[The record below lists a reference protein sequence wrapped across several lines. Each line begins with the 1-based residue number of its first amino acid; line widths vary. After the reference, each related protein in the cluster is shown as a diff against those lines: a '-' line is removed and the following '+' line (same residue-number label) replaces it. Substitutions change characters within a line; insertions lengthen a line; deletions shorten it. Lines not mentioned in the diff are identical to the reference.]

1 MNKVVLVTGAS
12 SGFGRSICKLLSEKG
27 HKAYGTG
34 RKVENGEQVDGF
46 TMVRLDVNDMNSVR
60 AAVAYV
66 KEKEGRLDVLVN
78 NAGFGI
84 VGSMEDTSIEEIKAL
99 FETNV
104 HGVLRCCQAVLPQ
117 MREQKS
123 GLIINIASIA
133 GEFGLPFRGIYSASK
148 AAVIAYTEAL
158 SIEMMDDGIKV
169 CVVEPGDYKTNVS
182 QNRQYAANISDHY
195 RQRHE
200 FMKGQ
205 IDNEIVKSRDPIEVA
220 QTVERIVRSSSPK
233 LRYRV
238 GPFLQRIGPIIKR
251 ILPGRTFEKILKK
264 QAGL

>member
-1 MNKVVLVTGAS
+1 MVTGAS
-12 SGFGRSICKLLSEKG
+12 SGFGRSICNVLAKKG
-27 HKAYGTG
+27 HKSYGTG
-34 RKVENGEQVDGF
+34 RKVQNGELVDGF
-46 TMVRLDVNDMNSVR
+46 SMVRLDVNDMGSVQ

-66 KEKEGRLDVLVN
+66 LEQEGRLDVLVN
-78 NAGFGI
+78 NAGLGI
-84 VGSMEDTSIEEIKAL
+84 VGSMEDTSVEEVKSL

-104 HGVLRCCQAVLPQ
+104 HGVQRCCQAVLPH
-117 MREQKS
+117 MREQGS

-133 GEFGLPFRGIYSASK
+133 GEFGLPFRGAYSASK

-158 SIEMMDDGIKV
+158 SIELMDDNIKV
-169 CVVEPGDYKTNVS
+169 CVVEPGDFKTNVS
-182 QNRQYAANISDHY
+182 QNRQYAANVSAHY
-195 RQRHE
+195 RERHDR
-200 FMKGQ
+200 MKAN

-220 QTVERIVRSSSPK
+220 RTVERIVRTASPK

-238 GPFLQRIGPIIKR
+238 GPWLQRVGPIIKR